1 MKLRSFLKLPCT
13 PSLLGAL
20 SPDLSPDVFLKG
32 LPEELSGISSQEPP
46 MTDILD
52 IKASIPLPQQ
62 DPSLLP
68 WILGGVALVLGGSL
82 LLWWLCRKPSRTSGE
97 ENLREQAL
105 ERLELLRKKEDLPL
119 RERYFELALVL
130 RLALEGSF
138 LPKAREKTLEEL
150 RQAFEETPEAIPLQ
164 KDLLDLLKR
173 LGEVQFSGRS
183 SSEEEFSRHLLLL
196 EEMTRHAF
204 FREHP
209 RQGEPPQER
218 S

>member
-1 MKLRSFLKLPCT
+1 MMKLRSFPKLPCT
-13 PSLLGAL
+13 PSLLGA
-20 SPDLSPDVFLKG
+20 LSPDVFLKG
-32 LPEELSGISSQEPP
+32 LPEELSGISPQEPP

-52 IKASIPLPQQ
+52 IKTSVPLPQEF
-62 DPSLLP
+62 SLLP
-68 WILGGVALVLGGSL
+68 WILGGVALILGGSL
-82 LLWWLCRKPSRTSGE
+82 LFWWFCRKRPRISE
-97 ENLREQAL
+97 ERNLREQAL
-105 ERLELLRKKEDLPL
+105 ERLELLREKEDSPL

-150 RQAFEETPEAIPLQ
+150 RQACGEAPEDIPLQ

-173 LGEVQFSGRS
+173 LGEVQFGGLS

-196 EEMTRHAF
+196 EELTQHAF

-209 RQGEPPQER
+209 RQGGSPQER

>member
-1 MKLRSFLKLPCT
+1 MMKPRSFPKLPCT
-13 PSLLGAL
+13 LSLLGA
-20 SPDLSPDVFLKG
+20 LSPDVFLKG

-46 MTDILD
+46 MTDILN

-68 WILGGVALVLGGSL
+68 WILGGVALILGGSL
-82 LLWWLCRKPSRTSGE
+82 LLWWIFRKRSRISE
-97 ENLREQAL
+97 ERNLREQAL
-105 ERLELLRKKEDLPL
+105 ERLELLREKGDIPL

-150 RQAFEETPEAIPLQ
+150 RQACGEAPEDIPLQ

-173 LGEVQFSGRS
+173 LGEVQFGGLS

-196 EEMTRHAF
+196 EELTKHAF

-209 RQGEPPQER
+209 RQGGSPQER